1 MDSSIKPNLLNSFL
15 IVYFHK
21 IENEL
26 NNTKN
31 GLETIKFQ
39 SEEANTDEFLKKY
52 FQDFL
57 SKHNDI
63 RDVKLKKLAVK
74 IDSEQSIIEI
84 EELKSYKITNVLLP
98 EHLTAEQKKDITKIK
113 KSVYTNPDLYLE
125 ITDGENIYFE
135 SVELKSTKDNNIPG
149 SSVQQVSPFE
159 WVIFVK
165 RDNEKVLVTTGFYL
179 NSITEK
185 LPFPD
190 RSPRPQIG
198 FKTLLDWNK
207 KYRKVEND
215 VLKIENSIEINNDKI
230 KLLTDWQDFLASEWL
245 EIIKSEESRNSEK
258 WFNNAI
264 RKFTLKFLEYSEK
277 LTIDE
282 KENLK
287 NNLSK
292 LIKK

>member
-1 MDSSIKPNLLNSFL
+1 MDSSIQPNLLNSFL
-15 IVYFHK
+15 IVYFYK

-57 SKHNDI
+57 SKHNDVK
-63 RDVKLKKLAVK
+63 DVKLKKLAVK
-74 IDSEQSIIEI
+74 IDSEEHIIEI
-84 EELKSYKITNVLLP
+84 EKLKSYKITNVLLP
-98 EHLTAEQKKDITKIK
+98 EHLSSQQKKEITASK
-113 KSVYTNPDLYLE
+113 KSVYTSPDLYLE
-125 ITDGENIYFE
+125 ITDGTNVYFE

-165 RDNEKVLVTTGFYL
+165 RDNEKVLVTTGFYI
-179 NSITEK
+179 NSITKK

-198 FKTLLDWNK
+198 FKTLLD
-207 KYRKVEND
+207 
-215 VLKIENSIEINNDKI
+215 LM
-230 KLLTDWQDFLASEWL
+230 
-245 EIIKSEESRNSEK
+245 
-258 WFNNAI
+258 
-264 RKFTLKFLEYSEK
+264 
-277 LTIDE
+277 
-282 KENLK
+282 
-287 NNLSK
+287 
-292 LIKK
+292 